1 MRFPVEGL
9 MEPVEG
15 GGYVAKDARVL
26 ADVTLGE
33 DASIWFGCVVRGDD
47 APIRIGARTNIQDGT
62 IVHPDPGVP
71 YEIGSGITVGHRCV
85 LHGAK
90 IEDGCMI
97 GMGAILL
104 AGCEIGAESLVAAGT
119 VVKEGMIVPPRSLV
133 VGVPGR
139 VVRSVTDEEVEFIR
153 GSVEGYVGQIRL
165 YL

>member
-133 VGVPGR
+133 VGVPGKI
-139 VVRSVTDEEVEFIR
+139 VRSVTDEEAEFIR